1 MSRHLIVNTQ
11 VDRPIPRSTSQW
23 QPSPET
29 SAGIQEEDAIS
40 LKQRN
45 RNSTLYEED
54 EEDEEDDDEDLDD
67 LDEMDEDEDELDE
80 DDDSTYTSSPS
91 IPDENINFD
100 LVYALHTFVATVEG
114 QASVVKGDAL
124 TLLDDSNSYWWLV
137 SVLKTSEVGYIPA
150 ENIETPFER
159 LARLNKHRNVEMTSM
174 DQAVHYISDEN
185 KKKKGARQRRVTLN
199 KDLSVQAQIILTG
212 DDEDHEVGEA
222 YEEWEED
229 MNDDA
234 SVLTEED
241 NQEDEEEDHV
251 LNSIS
256 NNINVGVPQQLQDQ
270 NNNNATTKTTNAA
283 PQPILRTTNNNN
295 NNDNAVSS
303 PSTSSTSSST
313 LRNVNNE
320 DNKRQQQTANNNN
333 NNNNNST
340 FWRLFSRNKKDNP
353 KANSVIP
360 ARVSISEDADSNS
373 ISSLAS
379 SIISEDKTVSR
390 NNQHPNTASSNHTS
404 NKENNNNGKL
414 SILRVFAG
422 NVNVGAM
429 YHSML
434 VDENTSAEQ
443 LLIQTMERFHI
454 AQIEDKTAGRSS
466 RAITPTNGSGI
477 EYYLTV
483 KAHNG
488 DEITL
493 APQDKPLAIFQ
504 TLTAHLTTPMPSL
517 AHVKQFSQ
525 SASTINKPK
534 APQRKGRYSEDS
546 TIRFYLHKR
555 IRRVNEREGQVYIKV
570 SHYTDTKKIS
580 STNGNDNVLFSARN
594 LRRKKSIAGTNASR
608 ERIDKLIAISA
619 SISIADLT
627 EIALDKFHIVPHG
640 DNDHYRLTVSSQQKA
655 DKLLNPSSKLI
666 EVLHDDDSTRDAGEK
681 LFTLRKM
688 SSHHH
693 HQSRSAS
700 REGQQRSISK
710 VSPEKT
716 RQQQHQRSQSYQRSP
731 LSITIRNDK
740 TEDALRRLD
749 NALTALSNNNTKR
762 KPASDNTNPA
772 MAVIRNVDSGVD
784 IILTHGLLSSKILS
798 KNQVQYTVSANMGN
812 QKSQLVAQ
820 KIMQQPVTNANRII
834 NSSLKNVTESDLD
847 TLVKCGVAFLEAH
860 DRKSGRKPVP
870 SALAPGNNGNPGT
883 PGAPALDIVDSSA
896 GSLDDLEKEFQR
908 IIAAHAF

>member
-1 MSRHLIVNTQ
+1 MSRHLVVNTQ

-29 SAGIQEEDAIS
+29 SAAIQEEDAIAI
-40 LKQRN
+40 KQRN
-45 RNSTLYEED
+45 RTNTLYEEEE
-54 EEDEEDDDEDLDD
+54 EEDEDDMDEDDLD
-67 LDEMDEDEDELDE
+67 DEMDEDEDELDE
-80 DDDSTYTSSPS
+80 DDDSTFTSSPS

-159 LARLNKHRNVEMTSM
+159 LARLNKHRNAEMTSI
-174 DQAVHYISDEN
+174 DQAVHYIPNE
-185 KKKKGARQRRVTLN
+185 KKKKGGRQRRVTMN

-229 MNDDA
+229 MADDA
-234 SVLTEED
+234 SMLSEYD
-241 NQEDEEEDHV
+241 NDEEEDEDD
-251 LNSIS
+251 SIQDDKERNVSS
-256 NNINVGVPQQLQDQ
+256 NIVGVPQLQDQ
-270 NNNNATTKTTNAA
+270 ERIAAAPKSTTAAA
-283 PQPILRTTNNNN
+283 PQSILRSNNNN
-295 NNDNAVSS
+295 NNAVSS
-303 PSTSSTSSST
+303 SSTSSSST
-313 LRNVNNE
+313 ATTSSSALRNIDDKPPQSN
-320 DNKRQQQTANNNN
+320 
-333 NNNNNST
+333 T
-340 FWRLFSRNKKDNP
+340 FWRLFSRSKKDNP

-360 ARVSISEDADSNS
+360 ARVSSEDADSNS

-379 SIISEDKTVSR
+379 SLISEDKAISR
-390 NNQHPNTASSNHTS
+390 NGQHPNTASSNH
-404 NKENNNNGKL
+404 NNNNSNSKP
-414 SILRVFAG
+414 SVLRVFAG

-466 RAITPTNGSGI
+466 RAITPTQGSGI

-488 DEITL
+488 DEIIL

-517 AHVKQFSQ
+517 THVKQFSQ
-525 SASTINKPK
+525 STATVDNSASKPRT
-534 APQRKGRYSEDS
+534 ASGRKGRFGEDS
-546 TIRFYLHKR
+546 VIRFYLHKR

-570 SHYTDTKKIS
+570 SHYTDTKKP
-580 STNGNDNVLFSARN
+580 TNGNDNALFSAKN
-594 LRRKKSIAGTNASR
+594 LRRKKPSAADASR

-688 SSHHH
+688 SNHHH
-693 HQSRSAS
+693 HHHSQSRSAS
-700 REGQQRSISK
+700 RESQRSISK

-716 RQQQHQRSQSYQRSP
+716 QRRPQSYQRSP
-731 LSITIRNDK
+731 LSITIRNEK

-749 NALTALSNNNTKR
+749 AALTALSNSKR
-762 KPASDNTNPA
+762 KPVLDTKPP

-784 IILTHGLLSSKILS
+784 IILANGLLSSKILS
-798 KNQVQYTVSANMGN
+798 KNQVQYTVSVNMGD
-812 QKSQLVAQ
+812 QQQSQPAKPRLVAQ
-820 KIMQQPVTNANRII
+820 KIMQQPLVNGNRPI
-834 NSSLKNVTESDLD
+834 NSSLKNVTENDLD
-847 TLVKCGVAFLEAH
+847 TLVKCGIAFLEAH

-870 SALAPGNNGNPGT
+870 SALAGAGAGQHGNIIE
-883 PGAPALDIVDSSA
+883 APSLDILDSSA

-908 IIAAHAF
+908 IIASHAF